1 MSTIIIRNRELAIE
15 QNSKSAPPA
24 ARRSAANLPFVELPV
39 DKIWRR
45 SAPDKLRRAWKR
57 DPLGDGW
64 IAWTEYLA
72 RRKTPAPVATLCHDL
87 QPLTWGLAAEDL
99 TGNFAEWRQSLED
112 CLAAKKPAAMVHERV
127 AGWLDFAGS
136 HEIDVAF
143 ALECLCWAHLLP
155 RLAELLEAGI
165 WWRLVEQL
173 ASIAAEAN
181 HQQPSQEPTDAL
193 RTHLLAAELPIALA
207 YLFPEVRPLAALRKS
222 GRKALGNGL
231 ETLTD
236 GEGLPAGWVWPA
248 LPLLAA
254 CWTRARAIGEKLK
267 GGCWNKQAEI
277 QFEWFVRQ
285 ALRLTRCDGS
295 LALSNA
301 PREAWSPA
309 MLNAMLRLAGDVAD
323 YAAAVQ
329 RKIGDASSAK
339 RIRVKPPEPAV
350 NSEWSG
356 ITVLATGWER
366 TSPRVT
372 VSYQGAQ
379 LRIEVEAS
387 GQLLFSG
394 DWETTAQVDD
404 QPLAPAGNWE
414 EQCWYTDKDC
424 HYLELGIDL
433 TGGARLDRQIVLP
446 RNDNVLYLAEI
457 LLSRRAEPMPLQLT
471 SQLPLAARIAVRDEL
486 DTRDALLVGAKPLAA
501 VMPLALPEWRT
512 DPRIGDMQV
521 RSMKLTLDQR
531 RRGVNLCAPLWFD
544 LSPQRIKSD
553 RTWRQLTVGESL
565 QLIGPDVAVA
575 YRIQSGKDQW
585 FVYRSLAPCANRT
598 ALGQNISN
606 ECLIGRF
613 QQNGLVKEYF
623 EIEA

>member
-1 MSTIIIRNRELAIE
+1 MSTIIIRNGDLAIE
-15 QNSKSAPPA
+15 QNSKGK
-24 ARRSAANLPFVELPV
+24 RSAARPAAANVPLVEWTA
-39 DKIWRR
+39 DEIWRR
-45 SAPDKLRRAWKR
+45 SAPAKLHRAWKR

-64 IAWTEYLA
+64 LAWTEYLA

-87 QPLTWGLAAEDL
+87 QPLVWGLAPNDP
-99 TGNFAEWRQSLED
+99 TGGFAEWRQSLQD
-112 CLAAKKPAAMVHERV
+112 CLAVKKPAALVHERV
-127 AGWLDFAGS
+127 TGWLDFANS
-136 HEIDVAF
+136 HEVDVGF

-155 RLAELLEAGI
+155 KLAELLEAGI

-173 ASIAAEAN
+173 ASIAAEARD
-181 HQQPSQEPTDAL
+181 QQPSEQPENVL
-193 RTHLLAAELPIALA
+193 RSHLLAGELPLALA
-207 YLFPEVRPLAALRKS
+207 YLFPEVRPLAALRKPA
-222 GRKALGNGL
+222 RKVLGHGL
-231 ETLTD
+231 EALTD
-236 GEGLPAGWVWPA
+236 GEGLPAGWTWPA

-254 CWTRARAIGEKLK
+254 CWTRSRAIGEKLK
-267 GGCWNKQAEI
+267 GGCWNKQAEL

-285 ALRLTRCDGS
+285 VLRLTRSDGS
-295 LALSNA
+295 LALSDA

-309 MLNAMLRLAGDVAD
+309 MLSSMLRLAGDPSD
-323 YAAAVQ
+323 RAAASQ

-339 RIRVKPPEPAV
+339 RFSAKPPEPAV

-356 ITVLATGWER
+356 ITVLAAGWDR

-394 DWETTAQVDD
+394 DWETTALVDD

-414 EQCWYTDKDC
+414 ELCWYTDKDC
-424 HYLELGIDL
+424 HYLELAIDL
-433 TGGARLDRQIVLP
+433 AGGARLERQIVLP
-446 RNDNVLYLAEI
+446 RHDQALYLADI
-457 LLSRRAEPMPLQLT
+457 LLSRHGEPVPLQLI
-471 SQLPLAARIAVRDEL
+471 SQLPLAAGIAIRDEL
-486 DTRDALLVGAKPLAA
+486 DTRDALIVGQKPLAV

-512 DPRIGDMQV
+512 DPRIGEMHV
-521 RSMKLTLDQR
+521 RAMKLTLDQK

-544 LSPQRIKSD
+544 LSPKRIKAD

-565 QLIGPDVAVA
+565 KLIGPDVAVA

-585 FVYRSLAPCANRT
+585 FVYRSLGPCANRT
-598 ALGQNISN
+598 ALGQNISH

-613 QQNGLVKEYF
+613 QKDGVVKEYF